1 MLRGEARLSRA
12 RLTLV
17 ILPAVDASSWGPSI
31 DAAVHAVERGEAVV
45 FPTDTLY
52 GIGCD
57 AFRPEAVEAIL
68 AAKGRGREMPPPVLI
83 PSAGTVDGIAR
94 DVPDNVRALMEAFWP
109 GPLTIIVHAQPSLSW
124 DLGDTEGTVA
134 LRVPEHPVALALLL
148 RTGPMA
154 VTSANRTGGPAATTV
169 EGAEWQLG
177 SAVAVYLDGG
187 ATPIGLAST
196 IIDATN
202 DKIRIVREGALHR
215 DELAAVVGADVIEG
229 SGG

>member
-1 MLRGEARLSRA
+1 MD
-12 RLTLV
+12 
-17 ILPAVDASSWGPSI
+17 PASSGPSL
-31 DAAVHAVERGEAVV
+31 DAAVHAVERGEAIV

-94 DVPDNVRALMEAFWP
+94 EVPDYARALMDAFWP
-109 GPLTIIVHAQPSLSW
+109 GPLTIILNAQPSLAW
-124 DLGDTEGTVA
+124 DLGETGGTVA
-134 LRVPEHPVALALLL
+134 LRVPKHPVALALLL

-154 VTSANRTGGPAATTV
+154 VTSANRTGGPPATSV

-177 SAVAVYLDGG
+177 SAVSVYLDGG
-187 ATPIGLAST
+187 ETPIGLPST
-196 IIDATN
+196 IIVATG
-202 DKIRIVREGALHR
+202 DRIRIVRDGALHR
-215 DELAAVVGADVIEG
+215 DELEAVAGKGAVDGG
-229 SGG
+229 SSG

>member
-1 MLRGEARLSRA
+1 M
-12 RLTLV
+12 
-17 ILPAVDASSWGPSI
+17 ILPALDPASWGPSI
-31 DAAVHAVERGEAVV
+31 DAAVRAVERGEAVV

-94 DVPDNVRALMEAFWP
+94 DVPDHIRALMDAFWP
-109 GPLTIIVHAQPSLSW
+109 GPLTIILNAQPSLSW
-124 DLGDTEGTVA
+124 DLGETGGTVA

-177 SAVAVYLDGG
+177 SAVSVYLDGG
-187 ATPIGLAST
+187 ETPIGLPST
-196 IIDATN
+196 IVVGTGDR
-202 DKIRIVREGALHR
+202 IRIVREGALRR
-215 DELAAVVGADVIEG
+215 DELEAVAGKGAVDGG
-229 SGG
+229 SAG

>member
-1 MLRGEARLSRA
+1 M
-12 RLTLV
+12 
-17 ILPAVDASSWGPSI
+17 ILPAIDPATWGPSI
-31 DAAVHAVERGEAVV
+31 DAAVRAVERGEAVV

-94 DVPDNVRALMEAFWP
+94 DVPDHIRALMDAFWP
-109 GPLTIIVHAQPSLSW
+109 GPLTIIVNAQPSLSW
-124 DLGDTEGTVA
+124 DLGETGGTVA
-134 LRVPEHPVALALLL
+134 LRVPQHPVALALLL

-154 VTSANRTGGPAATTV
+154 VTSANRTGGPAATSV

-177 SAVAVYLDGG
+177 SAVSVYLDGG
-187 ATPIGLAST
+187 ETPIGLPST
-196 IIDATN
+196 IIVGTGDR
-202 DKIRIVREGALHR
+202 IRIVREGALHR
-215 DELAAVVGADVIEG
+215 DELEAVAGKGAVD
-229 SGG
+229 GGPPG

>member
-1 MLRGEARLSRA
+1 M
-12 RLTLV
+12 
-17 ILPAVDASSWGPSI
+17 ILPAIDPATWGPSI
-31 DAAVHAVERGEAVV
+31 DAAVRAVERGEAVV

-94 DVPDNVRALMEAFWP
+94 DVPDHIRALMDAFWP
-109 GPLTIIVHAQPSLSW
+109 GPLTIIVNAQPSLSW
-124 DLGDTEGTVA
+124 DLGDTGGTVA

-187 ATPIGLAST
+187 ETPIGLPST
-196 IIDATN
+196 IIVGTGDG
-202 DKIRIVREGALHR
+202 IRIVREGALHR
-215 DELAAVVGADVIEG
+215 DELEAVAGKGAVDGG
-229 SGG
+229 SAG

>member
-1 MLRGEARLSRA
+1 M
-12 RLTLV
+12 
-17 ILPAVDASSWGPSI
+17 ILPAFEPATWGPSL
-31 DAAVHAVERGEAVV
+31 DAAVRAVERGEAVV

-94 DVPDNVRALMEAFWP
+94 DVPDHVRALMDAFWP
-109 GPLTIIVHAQPSLSW
+109 GPLTIIVNAQPSLSW
-124 DLGDTEGTVA
+124 DLGETRGTVA

-154 VTSANRTGGPAATTV
+154 VTSANRTGGPPATSV

-177 SAVAVYLDGG
+177 SAVSVYLDGG
-187 ATPIGLAST
+187 ETPIGQPST
-196 IIDATN
+196 IIVGTGDR
-202 DKIRIVREGALHR
+202 IRIVREGALHR
-215 DELAAVVGADVIEG
+215 DELEAVAGKGAVDGG
-229 SGG
+229 SSG

>member
-1 MLRGEARLSRA
+1 MD
-12 RLTLV
+12 
-17 ILPAVDASSWGPSI
+17 PKSWGPSL

-83 PSAGTVDGIAR
+83 PTAGTVDGIAR
-94 DVPDNVRALMEAFWP
+94 DVPDHVRALMDAFWP
-109 GPLTIIVHAQPSLSW
+109 GPLTIIVNAQPSLAW
-124 DLGDTEGTVA
+124 DLGETGGTVA

-154 VTSANRTGGPAATTV
+154 VTSANRTGGSPATSV
-169 EGAEWQLG
+169 EGAETQLG

-187 ATPIGLAST
+187 ETPIGLPST
-196 IIDATN
+196 IVMGTGDR
-202 DKIRIVREGALHR
+202 IRIVREGALHL
-215 DELAAVVGADVIEG
+215 DELEAVAGKGAIDGG
-229 SGG
+229 SSG

>member
-1 MLRGEARLSRA
+1 
-12 RLTLV
+12 V
-17 ILPAVDASSWGPSI
+17 ILPALDAASWGPSI

-57 AFRPEAVEAIL
+57 AFRPEAVEGIL

-94 DVPDNVRALMEAFWP
+94 DISDSVRALMKAFWP
-109 GPLTIIVHAQPSLSW
+109 GPLTIIVNAQPSLSW
-124 DLGDTEGTVA
+124 DLGETGGTVA

-154 VTSANRTGGPAATTV
+154 VTSANRTGGPPATSV

-177 SAVAVYLDGG
+177 SSVAVYLDGG
-187 ATPIGLAST
+187 ETPLGEPST
-196 IIDATN
+196 IVDATG
-202 DKIRIVREGALHR
+202 DRIRIVREGVLRRA
-215 DELAAVVGADVIEG
+215 ELEAVVGAEVMDG
-229 SGG
+229 RTGA

>member
-1 MLRGEARLSRA
+1 
-12 RLTLV
+12 V
-17 ILPAVDASSWGPSI
+17 ILPAIDAASWGPSI
-31 DAAVHAVERGEAVV
+31 DAAVRAVERGEAVV

-94 DVPDNVRALMEAFWP
+94 DVPDHIRALMDAFWP
-109 GPLTIIVHAQPSLSW
+109 GPLTIIVNAQPSLSW
-124 DLGDTEGTVA
+124 DLGETGGTVA
-134 LRVPEHPVALALLL
+134 LRVPQHPVALALLL

-154 VTSANRTGGPAATTV
+154 VTSANRTGGPAATSV

-177 SAVAVYLDGG
+177 SAVSVYLDGG
-187 ATPIGLAST
+187 ETPIGLPST
-196 IIDATN
+196 IIVGTGDG
-202 DKIRIVREGALHR
+202 IRIVREGALHR
-215 DELAAVVGADVIEG
+215 DELEAVAGKGAVEG
-229 SGG
+229 GSRG

>member
-1 MLRGEARLSRA
+1 M
-12 RLTLV
+12 
-17 ILPAVDASSWGPSI
+17 ILPALDPASWGPSI
-31 DAAVHAVERGEAVV
+31 DAAVRAVERGEAVV

-94 DVPDNVRALMEAFWP
+94 DVPDHVRALMDAFWP
-109 GPLTIIVHAQPSLSW
+109 GPLTIILNAHPSLSW
-124 DLGDTEGTVA
+124 DLGDTGGTVA

-177 SAVAVYLDGG
+177 SAVSVYLDGG
-187 ATPIGLAST
+187 ETPIGLPST
-196 IIDATN
+196 IVVGTGDR
-202 DKIRIVREGALHR
+202 IRIVREGALHR
-215 DELAAVVGADVIEG
+215 DELEAVAGKGAVDGGSAA
-229 SGG
+229 

>member
-1 MLRGEARLSRA
+1 M
-12 RLTLV
+12 
-17 ILPAVDASSWGPSI
+17 ILPAIDPATWGPSI
-31 DAAVHAVERGEAVV
+31 DAAVRAGERGEAVV

-94 DVPDNVRALMEAFWP
+94 DVPDHIRALMDAFWP
-109 GPLTIIVHAQPSLSW
+109 GPLTIIVNAQPSLSW
-124 DLGDTEGTVA
+124 DLGETGGTVA
-134 LRVPEHPVALALLL
+134 LRVPQHPVALALLL

-154 VTSANRTGGPAATTV
+154 VTSANRTGGPAATSV

-177 SAVAVYLDGG
+177 SAVSVYLDGG
-187 ATPIGLAST
+187 ETPIGLPST
-196 IIDATN
+196 IIVGTGDR
-202 DKIRIVREGALHR
+202 IRIVREGALHR
-215 DELAAVVGADVIEG
+215 DELEAVAGKGAVD
-229 SGG
+229 GGPPG

>member
-1 MLRGEARLSRA
+1 M
-12 RLTLV
+12 
-17 ILPAVDASSWGPSI
+17 ILPAFDPASWGPSI

-57 AFRPEAVEAIL
+57 AFRPEAVEGIL

-83 PSAGTVDGIAR
+83 PSAGTVDGIGG
-94 DVPDNVRALMEAFWP
+94 DISDNVRALMKAFWP
-109 GPLTIIVHAQPSLSW
+109 GPLTIIVKAQPSLSW
-124 DLGDTEGTVA
+124 DLGETGGTVA
-134 LRVPEHPVALALLL
+134 LRVPQHPVALALLL

-187 ATPIGLAST
+187 ETPIGEPST
-196 IIDATN
+196 IVDATGPR
-202 DKIRIVREGALHR
+202 IRIVREGALHR
-215 DELAAVVGADVIEG
+215 DELGAVVGDGVLD
-229 SGG
+229 GGTAA

>member
-1 MLRGEARLSRA
+1 
-12 RLTLV
+12 V
-17 ILPAVDASSWGPSI
+17 ILPAIDPASWGPSL
-31 DAAVHAVERGEAVV
+31 DAAVRAVERGEAVV

-94 DVPDNVRALMEAFWP
+94 DVPDHIRALMDAFWP
-109 GPLTIIVHAQPSLSW
+109 GPLTIIVNAQPSLAW
-124 DLGDTEGTVA
+124 DLGETGGTVA
-134 LRVPEHPVALALLL
+134 LRVPDHPVALALLL

-154 VTSANRTGGPAATTV
+154 VTSANRTGGPPATSV

-177 SAVAVYLDGG
+177 SAVSVYLDGG
-187 ATPIGLAST
+187 ETPIGLPST
-196 IIDATN
+196 IVVGTGDR
-202 DKIRIVREGALHR
+202 IRIVREGALHL
-215 DELAAVVGADVIEG
+215 DELEAVLGKGAVDGG
-229 SGG
+229 SAG

>member
-1 MLRGEARLSRA
+1 M
-12 RLTLV
+12 
-17 ILPAVDASSWGPSI
+17 ILPAIDPATWGLSI
-31 DAAVHAVERGEAVV
+31 DAAVRAVERGEAVV

-94 DVPDNVRALMEAFWP
+94 DVPDHIRALMDAFWP
-109 GPLTIIVHAQPSLSW
+109 GPLTIIVNAQPSLSW
-124 DLGDTEGTVA
+124 DLGETGGTVA
-134 LRVPEHPVALALLL
+134 LRVPQHPVALALLL

-154 VTSANRTGGPAATTV
+154 VTSANRTGGPAATSV

-177 SAVAVYLDGG
+177 SAVSVYLDGG
-187 ATPIGLAST
+187 ETPIGLPST
-196 IIDATN
+196 IIVGTGDR
-202 DKIRIVREGALHR
+202 IRIVREGALHR
-215 DELAAVVGADVIEG
+215 DELEAVAGKGAVD
-229 SGG
+229 GGPPG

>member
-1 MLRGEARLSRA
+1 M
-12 RLTLV
+12 
-17 ILPAVDASSWGPSI
+17 ILPAFDPASWGPSI
-31 DAAVHAVERGEAVV
+31 DAAVHAVERGGAVV

-57 AFRPEAVEAIL
+57 AFQPEAVEAIL

-94 DVPDNVRALMEAFWP
+94 DVPDNVRALMDAFWP
-109 GPLTIIVHAQPSLSW
+109 GPLTIIVNAQPSLSW
-124 DLGDTEGTVA
+124 DLGDTHGTVA

-154 VTSANRTGGPAATTV
+154 VTSANRTGGPPATSV

-187 ATPIGLAST
+187 DTPIGEPST
-196 IIDATN
+196 IVDATSET
-202 DKIRIVREGALHR
+202 IRVVREGALHR
-215 DELAAVVGADVIEG
+215 DEIAAVAGAIEG
-229 SGG
+229 DAG